1 MFKFMTYVLA
11 NFREFPE
18 MSKRRKIK
26 FSVELFEKIDV
37 YMNSYLENNKNKRYY
52 FKILE
57 LFKSFVFVVLES
69 NDTNYMKIPT
79 DSRLLKVLQEF
90 NQQQEL
96 EAMKNESK
104 HSTRDKEKYKDKEK
118 ERGKDK
124 DREKRKTRHRRARD
138 EISEDIKNS
147 DHSNDSV
154 SETSDDTNKLVL
166 DSDEVQSFFQM
177 NA

>member
-26 FSVELFEKIDV
+26 FSVEFFEKIEV

-57 LFKSFVFVVLES
+57 LLKSFVFVVLES

-79 DSRLLKVLQEF
+79 DSRLLKVLQDF

-96 EAMKNESK
+96 EYMKNEGK
-104 HSTRDKEKYKDKEK
+104 HSTREKDKDK
-118 ERGKDK
+118 ERGKDN
-124 DREKRKTRHRRARD
+124 DREKRKTRHRRSRD
-138 EISEDIKNS
+138 DISEDVKNS
-147 DHSNDSV
+147 EHSNDSV

-166 DSDEVQSFFQM
+166 DNDEVQSFFQM

>member
-1 MFKFMTYVLA
+1 
-11 NFREFPE
+11 
-18 MSKRRKIK
+18 
-26 FSVELFEKIDV
+26 
-37 YMNSYLENNKNKRYY
+37 
-52 FKILE
+52 
-57 LFKSFVFVVLES
+57 
-69 NDTNYMKIPT
+69 MKIPT

-96 EAMKNESK
+96 ESMKNEGK
-104 HSTRDKEKYKDKEK
+104 HSTREKDKDKDKDKEK

>member
-1 MFKFMTYVLA
+1 MFKFLTYVLA

-18 MSKRRKIK
+18 MSKRKKMK
-26 FSVELFEKIDV
+26 FSVELFEQIDV

-57 LFKSFVFVVLES
+57 LFKSFVFIVLES
-69 NDTNYMKIPT
+69 NDTNYIKIPT
-79 DSRLLKVLQEF
+79 DSRLLKVLQDF

-96 EAMKNESK
+96 ESLSSNSN
-104 HSTRDKEKYKDKEK
+104 HSTRDKERDKEK
-118 ERGKDK
+118 EKEKDK
-124 DREKRKTRHRRARD
+124 RKHHSKHKTRHHRTKD
-138 EISEDIKNS
+138 GINEDLKNS
-147 DHSNDSV
+147 EYSNDSF

-177 NA
+177 NH